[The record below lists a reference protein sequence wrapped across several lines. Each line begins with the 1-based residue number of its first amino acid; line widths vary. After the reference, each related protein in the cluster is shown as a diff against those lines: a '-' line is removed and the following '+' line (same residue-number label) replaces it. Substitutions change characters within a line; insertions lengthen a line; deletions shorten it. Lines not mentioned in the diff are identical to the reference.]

1 MSYEKEVRFGK
12 PEPLPKNRDAVEYQF
27 PFTVVD
33 SSLIGSPEEESE
45 TKQHSIKVCITGV
58 LVACWRSRALLSRP
72 DLVKV
77 LFEYGK
83 RHIAEKLEGGT
94 LSDKEELYLSTSNYP
109 DECPFDPSMISDP
122 SQASINVTIPEKSLD
137 AEST

>member
-45 TKQHSIKVCITGV
+45 TKQHSVKVCITGV
-58 LVACWRSRALLSRP
+58 LVACWRLSRP
-72 DLVKV
+72 DLVKI

-83 RHIAEKLEGGT
+83 RHIAGKLEGGT
-94 LSDKEELYLSTSNYP
+94 LSVKEELYLSTSNYP

-122 SQASINVTIPEKSLD
+122 SQASINVTNPEKKS
-137 AEST
+137 

>member
-1 MSYEKEVRFGK
+1 MSYEKKVIFGK
-12 PEPLPKNRDAVEYQF
+12 PDPLPKTRDAVEYQF

-33 SSLIGSPEEESE
+33 SSPTGAPEKESE
-45 TKQHSIKVCITGV
+45 TKHIVKVGISGV
-58 LVACWRSRALLSRP
+58 LDACWRLSRP

-83 RHIAEKLEGGT
+83 RHIAEKLKGGT
-94 LSDKEELYLSTSNYP
+94 LSDKEELQISGSSHP

>member
-1 MSYEKEVRFGK
+1 MSDEKKVRFGK
-12 PEPLPKNRDAVEYQF
+12 PYLLPPTRDAVEYQF

-45 TKQHSIKVCITGV
+45 TKQHSVKVGITGV
-58 LVACWRSRALLSRP
+58 LDACWRLSRP

-83 RHIAEKLEGGT
+83 QHIVEKLKDGT
-94 LSDKEELYLSTSNYP
+94 LSDKEELRLLTSSHP
-109 DECPFDPSMISDP
+109 SKCPFDPSTISDP
-122 SQASINVTIPEKSLD
+122 SQASINVHE
-137 AEST
+137 

>member
-1 MSYEKEVRFGK
+1 MSYEKKVRFGK
-12 PEPLPKNRDAVEYQF
+12 QYCLPKTRDVVEYQF

-45 TKQHSIKVCITGV
+45 TKQHSVKVGITGV
-58 LVACWRSRALLSRP
+58 LDTCWRLSRP

-83 RHIAEKLEGGT
+83 QHIVEKLKDGT
-94 LSDKEELYLSTSNYP
+94 LSDKEELRLSGSSHP
-109 DECPFDPSMISDP
+109 DECPLDPSSMILDS
-122 SQASINVTIPEKSLD
+122 SQVSINVTIPEKSLD

>member
-1 MSYEKEVRFGK
+1 MSYEKKVRFGK
-12 PEPLPKNRDAVEYQF
+12 PYLLPKTRDVVEYQF
-27 PFTVVD
+27 PFTV
-33 SSLIGSPEEESE
+33 IGAPEEESE
-45 TKQHSIKVCITGV
+45 TKQHNVKVVITGA
-58 LVACWRSRALLSRP
+58 LIACWGLSLP

-109 DECPFDPSMISDP
+109 DECPIDPSMISDP

>member
-1 MSYEKEVRFGK
+1 MSYEKKVRFGK
-12 PEPLPKNRDAVEYQF
+12 QYRLPKTRDVVEYQF

-45 TKQHSIKVCITGV
+45 TKQHSVKVCITGV
-58 LVACWRSRALLSRP
+58 LVACWGLSQS

-77 LFEYGK
+77 LFKYGK

>member
-1 MSYEKEVRFGK
+1 MSYEKKVRFGK
-12 PEPLPKNRDAVEYQF
+12 PYLLPKTRDVVEYQF
-27 PFTVVD
+27 PFTV
-33 SSLIGSPEEESE
+33 IGAPEEESE
-45 TKQHSIKVCITGV
+45 TKQHNVKVVITGV
-58 LVACWRSRALLSRP
+58 LDACWGLSRP

-122 SQASINVTIPEKSLD
+122 SQASTNVTIPEKSLD

>member
-1 MSYEKEVRFGK
+1 MSYEKKVRFGK
-12 PEPLPKNRDAVEYQF
+12 PYLLPKTRDVVEYQF
-27 PFTVVD
+27 PFTV
-33 SSLIGSPEEESE
+33 IGAPEEESE
-45 TKQHSIKVCITGV
+45 TKQHSVKVVITGV
-58 LVACWRSRALLSRP
+58 LDACWGLSRP